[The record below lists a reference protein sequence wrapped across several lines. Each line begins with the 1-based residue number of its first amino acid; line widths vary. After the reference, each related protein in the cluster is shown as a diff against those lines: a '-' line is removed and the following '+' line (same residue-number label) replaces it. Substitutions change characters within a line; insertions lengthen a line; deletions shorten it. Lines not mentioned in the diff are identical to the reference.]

1 MDLKFR
7 KKYASL
13 DSCVILRIIQ
23 GDILEQKRSVIN
35 LLLDGREYYVDD
47 TAILECAYVLSK
59 DHTPRAKIA
68 EDLSVFLRNSMI
80 HYNKSFFKDIFRDY
94 LSHPSLSME
103 DLVLAKRA
111 AETGRTPLYT
121 FDKKFA
127 RQSKVAELVPS
138 ASNQQE

>member
-13 DSCVILRIIQ
+13 DSCIALRIIL
-23 GDILEQKRSVIN
+23 GDIPEQRKFALD
-35 LLLDGREYYVDD
+35 LLLNGGSYYMDD
-47 TAILECAYVLSK
+47 TAIIEVTYVLRKGHISRVDIIENLK
-59 DHTPRAKIA
+59 
-68 EDLSVFLRNSMI
+68 LFLANPMV
-80 HYNKSFFKDIFRDY
+80 HYNKSFFKDIFCDY

-111 AETGRTPLYT
+111 TETGCTPLYT

-127 RQSKVAELVPS
+127 RQSKAAELVP
-138 ASNQQE
+138 